1 MFAHI
6 RRDILTGLGIHS
18 HNINDESVIPSDSSQ
33 TSSLDE
39 EASQDPDLKLRCFAG
54 AMEAAKRLSEEI
66 RARKEQAAAS
76 SHSHK
81 SSSFA
86 SGMSQTKADFKD
98 LDSYVDTTGT
108 KKSAARMYR
117 GR

>member
-6 RRDILTGLGIHS
+6 RRDILTGLGIHTHS
-18 HNINDESVIPSDSSQ
+18 NEHIASSDSSE
-33 TSSLDE
+33 TSSTDG

-66 RARKEQAAAS
+66 RARKEQAGIS
-76 SHSHK
+76 PHSHK
-81 SSSFA
+81 SSSLA
-86 SGMSQTKADFKD
+86 SGVSQTKADFKD

-108 KKSAARMYR
+108 KKSTARVYR
-117 GR
+117 QR

>member
-1 MFAHI
+1 MFAHL

-18 HNINDESVIPSDSSQ
+18 NGNHDPNTPSDSSE
-33 TSSLDE
+33 SSSTDE
-39 EASQDPDLKLRCFAG
+39 EASQDPDLKVRCFAG

-66 RARKEQAAAS
+66 RARKEQASTS

-81 SSSFA
+81 SSSLA

-108 KKSAARMYR
+108 KKSAARVYR
-117 GR
+117 QR